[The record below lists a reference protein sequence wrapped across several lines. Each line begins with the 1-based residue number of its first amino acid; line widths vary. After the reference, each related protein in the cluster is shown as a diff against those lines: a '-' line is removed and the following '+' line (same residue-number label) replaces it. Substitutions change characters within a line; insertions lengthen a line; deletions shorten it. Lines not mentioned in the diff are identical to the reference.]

1 MKTPREIVDLM
12 MKEDAFS
19 KLLGMKV
26 LSIEKGECQLSLK
39 VEEDFVNG
47 FNIAHGGLSYALADS
62 SLAFAANSYG
72 RKAVSIETSI
82 SHTRPS
88 FKGDTITVTCSEEN
102 KSKRL
107 GIYIAKVLN
116 QEGKLVALFKGTV
129 HFSEELW

>member
-62 SLAFAANSYG
+62 SLALLQIVTA
-72 RKAVSIETSI
+72 E
-82 SHTRPS
+82 RP
-88 FKGDTITVTCSEEN
+88 
-102 KSKRL
+102 
-107 GIYIAKVLN
+107 
-116 QEGKLVALFKGTV
+116 
-129 HFSEELW
+129 